1 MVGRAS
7 LSNRVIDGTILA
19 VLILFTLACL
29 IPLLHTVA
37 VSFSDKTAADA
48 GRVVLTPIKATTASY
63 SKVLDDGQFFNA
75 FFISVK
81 RVLFGGLLNFVLNI
95 MMAFALSKDSKQFR
109 LRNMY
114 MWFLVFTMLF
124 SGGIVPWFMTIKS
137 YGMLDSMWAL
147 ILPHAVQVFNVIL
160 LMNFFRNLPKELSEA
175 AEIDGAGPWYIMV
188 RLFVPLSLPA
198 IATVTLF
205 SIVFHWNSFFD
216 GLILMNKQ
224 DHYPLQTYIQT
235 LVAQLSAQA
244 MTSMSPEQLAE
255 AMAVSNRTFNAA
267 KIIISMIPILLIYP
281 FIQRF
286 FIHGITLGSVKE

>member
-1 MVGRAS
+1 MVGRSS
-7 LSNRVIDGTILA
+7 LSNRVIDGTILT
-19 VLILFTLACL
+19 VLLVFTLVCL
-29 IPLLHTVA
+29 VPLLHTVA

-48 GRVVLTPIKATTASY
+48 GRVLLTPIKVTTASY

-75 FFISVK
+75 FFISIK
-81 RVLFGGLLNFVLNI
+81 RVVFGGLLNFALNI
-95 MMAFALSKDSKQFR
+95 MMAYALSKDVKQFPM
-109 LRNMY
+109 RNIY

-175 AEIDGAGPWYIMV
+175 AEIDGAGPWYIML

-216 GLILMNKQ
+216 GLILMSKQ

-244 MTSMSPEQLAE
+244 MTSMSPDQLAQ

-267 KIIISMIPILLIYP
+267 KIIISMIPIMLIYP

>member
-1 MVGRAS
+1 MVGRAN
-7 LSNRVIDGTILA
+7 LSNRVLDTTILVA
-19 VLILFTLACL
+19 LIVFSLACL
-29 IPLLHTVA
+29 VPILHTLA
-37 VSFSDKTAADA
+37 VSFSDKAAADA
-48 GRVVLTPIKATTASY
+48 GRVLLLPIDATTASY
-63 SKVLDDGQFFNA
+63 AKVLDDGLFFHA
-75 FFISVK
+75 FYISIK
-81 RVLFGGLLNFVLNI
+81 RVVFGGLLNFALTV
-95 MMAFALSKDSKQFR
+95 MMAYALSKDAKQFR
-109 LRNMY
+109 MRNVY

-137 YGMLDSMWAL
+137 YGLLNSMWAL

-175 AEIDGAGPWYIMV
+175 AEMDGAGPWYIMI

-244 MTSMSPEQLAE
+244 MTGMSPEQLAQ

>member
-1 MVGRAS
+1 
-7 LSNRVIDGTILA
+7 
-19 VLILFTLACL
+19 
-29 IPLLHTVA
+29 
-37 VSFSDKTAADA
+37 
-48 GRVVLTPIKATTASY
+48 
-63 SKVLDDGQFFNA
+63 
-75 FFISVK
+75 
-81 RVLFGGLLNFVLNI
+81 

>member
-1 MVGRAS
+1 MVGRS
-7 LSNRVIDGTILA
+7 NLSNRTIDAAIVTIL
-19 VLILFTLACL
+19 IIFTLVCL
-29 IPLLHTVA
+29 VPLLHTLA

-48 GRVVLTPIKATTASY
+48 GRVLLTPIKVTTSSY
-63 SKVLDDGQFFNA
+63 AKVLDDAKFFHA
-75 FFISVK
+75 FYISVK
-81 RVLFGGLLNFVLNI
+81 RVFFGGLLNFVLTV
-95 MMAFALSKDSKQFR
+95 MMAYALSKDAKQFTM
-109 LRNMY
+109 RNVY

-124 SGGIVPWFMTIKS
+124 SGGIVPWFLTIKS
-137 YGMLDSMWAL
+137 YHLLDSFWAL

-175 AEIDGAGPWYIMV
+175 AEMDGAGPWYIMI
-188 RLFVPLSLPA
+188 RLFLPLSLPA

-216 GLILMNKQ
+216 GLVLMNKQ

-235 LVAQLSAQA
+235 LVAQLSMQA
-244 MTSMSPEQLAE
+244 MTGMSPDQLAQ

-286 FIHGITLGSVKE
+286 FIHGMTLGSVKE

>member
-1 MVGRAS
+1 MVGQNSVR
-7 LSNRVIDGTILA
+7 NRIIDGAILA
-19 VLILFTLACL
+19 VLFLITIACL

-48 GRVVLTPIKATTASY
+48 GRVFLTPIKATTASY
-63 SKVLDDGQFFNA
+63 AKVLDDGQFFRA
-75 FFISVK
+75 FLISVQ
-81 RVLFGGLLNFVLNI
+81 RVLLGGLLNFVLTV
-95 MMAFALSKDSKQFR
+95 MMAFALSKDARQFPM
-109 LRNMY
+109 RNVY

-124 SGGIVPWFMTIKS
+124 SGGIVPWFMTIKY
-137 YGMLDSMWAL
+137 YGLLDSIWAL
-147 ILPHAVQVFNVIL
+147 VLPHAVQVFNVIL
-160 LMNFFRNLPKELSEA
+160 LMNFFRNLPKELNEA
-175 AEIDGAGPWYIMV
+175 AEMDGAGPWYVMI
-188 RLFVPLSLPA
+188 RLYIPLSLPS

-216 GLILMNKQ
+216 GLVLMSKQ

-235 LVAQLSAQA
+235 LVAQISAQA

-267 KIIISMIPILLIYP
+267 KIIVSMIPILLIYP

>member
-1 MVGRAS
+1 MVGRSS
-7 LSNRVIDGTILA
+7 LSNRVIDGTILT
-19 VLILFTLACL
+19 VLLVFTLVCL
-29 IPLLHTVA
+29 VPLLHTVA

-48 GRVVLTPIKATTASY
+48 GRVLLTPIKVTTASY

-81 RVLFGGLLNFVLNI
+81 RVVFGGLLNFVLNI
-95 MMAFALSKDSKQFR
+95 MMAYALSKDVKQFPM
-109 LRNMY
+109 RNIY

-175 AEIDGAGPWYIMV
+175 AEIDGAGPWYIML

-244 MTSMSPEQLAE
+244 MTSMSPDQLAQ

>member
-1 MVGRAS
+1 
-7 LSNRVIDGTILA
+7 
-19 VLILFTLACL
+19 
-29 IPLLHTVA
+29 
-37 VSFSDKTAADA
+37 
-48 GRVVLTPIKATTASY
+48 
-63 SKVLDDGQFFNA
+63 
-75 FFISVK
+75 VK
-81 RVLFGGLLNFVLNI
+81 RVLFGGLLNFALNI
-95 MMAFALSKDSKQFR
+95 MMAFALSKDSKEFR
-109 LRNMY
+109 MRNTY

-175 AEIDGAGPWYIMV
+175 AEIDGAGPWYIML

-216 GLILMNKQ
+216 GLILMNSQ

-244 MTSMSPEQLAE
+244 MTSMSPDQLAE

>member
-1 MVGRAS
+1 MVGRNS
-7 LSNRVIDGTILA
+7 LRNRIIDGSILA
-19 VLILFTLACL
+19 VLLLITLACL
-29 IPLLHTVA
+29 IPLIHTVA

-48 GRVVLTPIKATTASY
+48 GQVLLTPIKTTTASY
-63 SKVLDDGQFFNA
+63 EKVLEDTQFFKA
-75 FFISVK
+75 FWISVK
-81 RVLFGGLLNFVLNI
+81 RVLLGGLLNFVLTI
-95 MMAFALSKDSKQFR
+95 MMAYGLSRDPKQFR
-109 LRNMY
+109 MRNVY

-124 SGGIVPWFMTIKS
+124 SGGIVPWFMTIKA
-137 YGMLDSMWAL
+137 YGLLDSIWAL
-147 ILPHAVQVFNVIL
+147 VLPHAVQVFNVIL
-160 LMNFFRNLPKELSEA
+160 LMNFFRNLPKELNEA
-175 AEIDGAGPWYIMV
+175 AEIDGAGPWYIMI

-224 DHYPLQTYIQT
+224 EHYPLQTYIQT

-244 MTSMSPEQLAE
+244 MTSMSPEQLAQ

>member
-1 MVGRAS
+1 MVGRGN
-7 LSNRVIDGTILA
+7 LQNRLIDRSIMTL
-19 VLILFTLACL
+19 LILITLACL
-29 IPLLHTVA
+29 IPLIHTLA
-37 VSFSDKTAADA
+37 ISFSAKTAADA
-48 GRVVLTPIKATTASY
+48 GQVLLTPIKATTASY
-63 SKVLDDGQFFNA
+63 TKVLEDHKFFHA
-75 FFISVK
+75 FWISIQ
-81 RVLFGGLLNFVLNI
+81 RVLLGGLLNFVMTI
-95 MMAFALSKDSKQFR
+95 MMAYGLSKDSKQFR
-109 LRNMY
+109 MRNVY

-124 SGGIVPWFMTIKS
+124 SGGIVPWFMTIKV

-147 ILPHAVQVFNVIL
+147 VLPHTVMVFNVIL
-160 LMNFFRNLPKELSEA
+160 LMNFFRNLPKELGEA

-216 GLILMNKQ
+216 GLILMNTQ

-244 MTSMSPEQLAE
+244 MTSMSPDQLAQ